1 MKTFKKIDYKDK
13 YFIITDLNYEDEYGM
28 DFEVG
33 QITLDEIT
41 DEWLKGHCE
50 ATLYYGIPSYI
61 GKDAELNKRVK
72 RMEKIV
78 AKEDEARPDKKT
90 MSSKIG

>member
-1 MKTFKKIDYKDK
+1 MKIFKEIDYKGK
-13 YFIITDLNYEDEYGM
+13 YFVIADLDYEDEHGI

-33 QITLDEIT
+33 QITADEIT

-61 GKDAELNKRVK
+61 GKDVELNKRVK

-78 AKEDEARPDKKT
+78 AKEDEEKFNKK
-90 MSSKIG
+90 